1 MSEEAIAV
9 VALPQEVAL
18 VVHQSGLEADSELA
32 IQTTFAPLFAQ
43 AKDWEAKVATIHVT
57 DASQVREM
65 KLARES
71 RLALKEI
78 RVIAEKNKKRLK
90 EDSLKRGRAID
101 FVYSTFEGL
110 VKPLEEKLK
119 EQEEFIVRQEASRKA
134 KLKAE
139 REEALRPFGV
149 DTQFFQL
156 GEMPESAWV
165 DLLKSVIAAD
175 EAKKAEAA
183 KVEAERIAKEKVE
196 AEERERI
203 RVENE
208 RLKAEA
214 AERDRLAQIEAQRIA
229 AERAAADAAAK
240 AEREKYEAEMA
251 RQQAEARRIVA
262 EAHEKARKERE
273 AAEAK
278 AKAERLAIEAQ
289 ARAEQE
295 KAQKQAEA
303 ERAAREKA
311 EAETKRLRDAEEA
324 KKAAD
329 LEERRQAELAP
340 DKEKL
345 LTVAKVVRAINVPAV
360 SDGPAK
366 IAAEQIA
373 EQIGKFAAWIETR
386 VGKL

>member
-1 MSEEAIAV
+1 MSEDAFAV

-149 DTQFFQL
+149 DTQFYQL

-165 DLLKSVIAAD
+165 DLFKSVIAAD

-183 KVEAERIAKEKVE
+183 KAEAERIAKEKAD

-214 AERDRLAQIEAQRIA
+214 AERERLAQIEAQRIA

-240 AEREKYEAEMA
+240 AEREKHEAEMA

-278 AKAERLAIEAQ
+278 AKAE
-289 ARAEQE
+289 QE
-295 KAQKQAEA
+295 KAQA

-311 EAETKRLRDAEEA
+311 EAEAKRLRDAEEA
-324 KKAAD
+324 KKAA
-329 LEERRQAELAP
+329 EAERHRQAELAP

-366 IAAEQIA
+366 IAADQIA
-373 EQIGKFAAWIETR
+373 DQIGKFAVWIETR

>member
-1 MSEEAIAV
+1 MSEDAFAV

-149 DTQFFQL
+149 DTQFYQL

-165 DLLKSVIAAD
+165 DLFKSVIAAD

-183 KVEAERIAKEKVE
+183 KAEAERIAKEKAD

-214 AERDRLAQIEAQRIA
+214 AERERLAQIEAQRIA

-240 AEREKYEAEMA
+240 AEREKHEAEMA

-262 EAHEKARKERE
+262 ETHEKARKERE

-278 AKAERLAIEAQ
+278 AKAE
-289 ARAEQE
+289 QE
-295 KAQKQAEA
+295 KAQA

-311 EAETKRLRDAEEA
+311 EAEAKRLRDAEEA
-324 KKAAD
+324 KKAA
-329 LEERRQAELAP
+329 EAERHRQAELAP

-366 IAAEQIA
+366 IAADQIA
-373 EQIGKFAAWIETR
+373 DQIGKFAAWIETR

>member
-1 MSEEAIAV
+1 MSDEAIAV

-57 DASQVREM
+57 DVSQVREM

-90 EDSLKRGRAID
+90 EDSLRRGKAID
-101 FVYSTFEGL
+101 FVYNTFEGL
-110 VKPLEEKLK
+110 VKPLEERLK
-119 EQEEFIVRQEASRKA
+119 EQEEFAIRQEAARKA

-149 DTQFFQL
+149 NTQFYQL

-165 DLLKSVIAAD
+165 DLFKSVIAAD
-175 EAKKAEAA
+175 VAKKAEAA
-183 KVEAERIAKEKVE
+183 EAEARRIAKEKAE

-214 AERDRLAQIEAQRIA
+214 AERERLAKIEAERIA
-229 AERAAADAAAK
+229 AERAVAEAAAK
-240 AEREKYEAEMA
+240 AERES
-251 RQQAEARRIVA
+251 
-262 EAHEKARKERE
+262 
-273 AAEAK
+273 AEAK
-278 AKAERLAIEAQ
+278 VRAERE
-289 ARAEQE
+289 
-295 KAQKQAEA
+295 
-303 ERAAREKA
+303 AREKA
-311 EAETKRLRDAEEA
+311 EAEANRLRAIEEA
-324 KKAAD
+324 KKAA
-329 LEERRQAELAP
+329 EAEARRKAELAP

-345 LTVAKVVRAINVPAV
+345 KSVAGIVRAIKVPAV
-360 SDGPAK
+360 SNGPAK
-366 IAAEQIA
+366 IAADQIA
-373 EQIGKFAAWIETR
+373 DQIAKFAAWIETR
-386 VGKL
+386 VEKL

>member
-1 MSEEAIAV
+1 MSDEAIAV
-9 VALPQEVAL
+9 VPLPQEVAL

-57 DASQVREM
+57 DVSQVREM

-90 EDSLKRGRAID
+90 EDSLRRGKAID
-101 FVYSTFEGL
+101 FVYNTFEGL
-110 VKPLEEKLK
+110 VKPLEERLK
-119 EQEEFIVRQEASRKA
+119 EQEEFAIRQEAARKA

-149 DTQFFQL
+149 NTQFYQL
-156 GEMPESAWV
+156 GEMPESAWI
-165 DLLKSVIAAD
+165 DLFKSVIAAD
-175 EAKKAEAA
+175 VAKKAEAA
-183 KVEAERIAKEKVE
+183 EAEARRIAKEKAE

-214 AERDRLAQIEAQRIA
+214 AERERLAKIEAERIA
-229 AERAAADAAAK
+229 AERAATEAAAK
-240 AEREKYEAEMA
+240 AEREEHEAEIA

-262 EAHEKARKERE
+262 EAHEKARKDRE
-273 AAEAK
+273 AADAK
-278 AKAERLAIEAQ
+278 AKAEREA
-289 ARAEQE
+289 ADAKVRAERE
-295 KAQKQAEA
+295 
-303 ERAAREKA
+303 AREKA
-311 EAETKRLRDAEEA
+311 EAEANRLRAIEEA
-324 KKAAD
+324 KKAA
-329 LEERRQAELAP
+329 EAEARRKAELAP

-345 LTVAKVVRAINVPAV
+345 KSVAGIVRAIKVPAV
-360 SDGPAK
+360 SEGPAK
-366 IAAEQIA
+366 IAADQIA
-373 EQIGKFAAWIETR
+373 DQIVKFAAWIETR
-386 VGKL
+386 VEKL

>member
-1 MSEEAIAV
+1 MSGTTTQDLGFTGTASEAIAV
-9 VALPQEVAL
+9 VTLPQEIAL
-18 VVHQSGLEADSELA
+18 VVHQSELEADSELA
-32 IQTTFAPLFAQ
+32 IQTAFAPLFAQ
-43 AKDWEAKVATIHVT
+43 AKEWEAKVATIHVT

-65 KLARES
+65 KLAREF

-101 FVYSTFEGL
+101 FVYNTFEGL

-119 EQEEFIVRQEASRKA
+119 EQEEFVVRQEASRKA

-149 DTQFFQL
+149 DTQFYQL

-165 DLLKSVIAAD
+165 DLFKSVIAAD

-183 KVEAERIAKEKVE
+183 KAEAERIAKEK
-196 AEERERI
+196 ADTEERERI

-214 AERDRLAQIEAQRIA
+214 AERERLAQIEAQRIA
-229 AERAAADAAAK
+229 AERAVADAAAR
-240 AEREKYEAEMA
+240 AEREKHEAEMA

-262 EAHEKARKERE
+262 EAHEKARRERE

-278 AKAERLAIEAQ
+278 AKAERA
-289 ARAEQE
+289 AREN
-295 KAQKQAEA
+295 AEA
-303 ERAAREKA
+303 EA
-311 EAETKRLRDAEEA
+311 KRLRDAEEA
-324 KKAAD
+324 KKAA
-329 LEERRQAELAP
+329 EAERHRQAELAP

-345 LTVAKVVRAINVPAV
+345 LAVAKVVRAINVPAV

-366 IAAEQIA
+366 IAASQIA
-373 EQIGKFAAWIETR
+373 DQITKFADWIETR